1 MDANFKKN
9 KSNYSSVNTF
19 MKLSKLFKLTTATL
33 LTIGAL
39 SAASVLQ
46 TPAATGLVTLSWDYP
61 ANEISGVLFKIR
73 GSIDPNLNKTNWP
86 VLLTVTNGTTA
97 TVQITPGQYFF
108 TGTASNLWGETIFF
122 PVVATPALPRSDV
135 VVKIIDIK

>member
-1 MDANFKKN
+1 
-9 KSNYSSVNTF
+9 
-19 MKLSKLFKLTTATL
+19 MKLSRLFKLTTATL

-61 ANEISGVLFKIR
+61 VNEVSGVLFKIR
-73 GSIDPNLNKTNWP
+73 GSTDQSINKTNWP
-86 VLLTVTNGTTA
+86 ILLTVTNTTNA
-97 TVQITPGQYFF
+97 TVQITPGIFYF
-108 TGTASNLWGETIFF
+108 TGTASNLWGETVFF

-135 VVKIIDIK
+135 VVKITDIK